1 MCSMLRSSL
10 RTLPL
15 KIKVCLD
22 TGMPWYFLTFSLIS
36 KIVSKKPTSIENDLP
51 LWGSKITSI
60 VGLERKRDHEIKI
73 GMGGFVLWICEN
85 AM

>member
-1 MCSMLRSSL
+1 MCSTLRSSL

-15 KIKVCLD
+15 KIRVCLD

-36 KIVSKKPTSIENDLP
+36 KIVSKKPTSIENGLP

-60 VGLERKRDHEIKI
+60 VGLELKERDQEIKI
-73 GMGGFVLWICEN
+73 GIGGFVFVDL
-85 AM
+85 